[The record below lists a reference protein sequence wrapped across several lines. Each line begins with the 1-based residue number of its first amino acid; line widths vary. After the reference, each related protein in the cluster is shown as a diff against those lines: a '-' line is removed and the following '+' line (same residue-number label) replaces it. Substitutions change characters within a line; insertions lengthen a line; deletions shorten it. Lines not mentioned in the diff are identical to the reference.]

1 MGFQKKLFLLLVI
14 SCGFA
19 SCENNEGEISR
30 ITERPND
37 PVEEIVGLQTIY
49 SDSGTVKVLLEAPIM
64 KKVLLPK
71 PITELPKGMKI
82 SFYDQNMN
90 VISRMKSSYAIH
102 FEQEHR
108 WEARNNVEVVNVKGE
123 KLNTEK
129 LIWDG
134 RQNKLLSDNFVKIT
148 TNKEII
154 MGNGFEADQD
164 FSHYKIYNVTGHI
177 TLNQ

>member
-1 MGFQKKLFLLLVI
+1 MGFQKKLFLLLMI

-37 PVEEIVGLQTIY
+37 SVEEIVGLQTIY
-49 SDSGTVKVLLEAPIM
+49 SDSGTVKVLLEAPLM

-102 FEQEHR
+102 YEQEHR

-129 LIWDG
+129 LIWDE

-148 TNKEII
+148 TDKEII

>member
-49 SDSGTVKVLLEAPIM
+49 SDSGTVKVLLEAPVM

-90 VISRMKSSYAIH
+90 IISRMKSSYAIH
-102 FEQEHR
+102 YEQEHR

-129 LIWDG
+129 LIWDE

-148 TNKEII
+148 TDKEII

>member
-1 MGFQKKLFLLLVI
+1 MGFQKKLFLLLMI

-90 VISRMKSSYAIH
+90 IISRMKSSYAIH
-102 FEQEHR
+102 YEQEHR

-129 LIWDG
+129 LIWDE

-148 TNKEII
+148 TDKEII

>member
-37 PVEEIVGLQTIY
+37 PVEEIAGLQTIY

-102 FEQEHR
+102 YEQEHR

-129 LIWDG
+129 LIWDE

-148 TNKEII
+148 TDKEII